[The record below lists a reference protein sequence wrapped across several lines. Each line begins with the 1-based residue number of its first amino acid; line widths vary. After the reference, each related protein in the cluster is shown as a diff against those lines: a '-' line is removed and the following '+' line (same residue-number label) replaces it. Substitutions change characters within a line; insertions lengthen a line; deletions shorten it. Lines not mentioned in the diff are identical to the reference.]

1 MPPIT
6 TGSTALKGK
15 TKIRKKKKRRAKKK
29 KTNKEEYR
37 RWENGKDAYVF
48 TYLKRQ
54 RASSVGEYIETN
66 A

>member
-6 TGSTALKGK
+6 TGSTALKEK
-15 TKIRKKKKRRAKKK
+15 TEFRKKKEGRKE
-29 KTNKEEYR
+29 NKEEYR
-37 RWENGKDAYVF
+37 RWENEKHAYVL